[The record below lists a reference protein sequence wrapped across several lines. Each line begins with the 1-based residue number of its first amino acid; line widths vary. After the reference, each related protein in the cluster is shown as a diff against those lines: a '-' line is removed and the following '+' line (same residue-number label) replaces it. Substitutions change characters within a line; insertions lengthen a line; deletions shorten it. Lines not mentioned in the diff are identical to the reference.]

1 MILIGQYDSSFVRR
15 VAIALSLYGV
25 PFEHRRW
32 SVVGDAERIRPLN
45 PLMRVPTLV
54 TDDGEVLVETNVILD
69 YVDSFAP
76 AGNALYPAA
85 QPGRRRAMR
94 VSAFATGLA
103 DKGVA
108 LFYETHLHAHWS
120 EMWVERCRSQ
130 IAGTMGLLEAE
141 RPDGDGWWFGAAIG
155 HADIAVACAIAH
167 VTGSNPGLVDLAA
180 YPRLAAHCA
189 RAEALPVFQAHF
201 QAFDAPGVTS

>member
-25 PFEHRRW
+25 AFEHRRW

-54 TDDGEVLVETNVILD
+54 TDAGDVLVETNVILD
-69 YVDSFAP
+69 YVDSLAAP
-76 AGNALYPAA
+76 GTALYPTT
-85 QPGRRRAMR
+85 QPERHRAMR

-108 LFYETHLHAHWS
+108 LFYETHLHSHWS

-130 IAGTMGLLEAE
+130 IAGTLGMLEAE
-141 RPDGDGWWFGAAIG
+141 RAGGDGWWFGASLG

-167 VTGSNPGLVDLAA
+167 VMGSNPGIVDLAA

-189 RAEALPVFQAHF
+189 RAEALPVFAAHF
-201 QAFDAPGVTS
+201 QPFDAPGITS